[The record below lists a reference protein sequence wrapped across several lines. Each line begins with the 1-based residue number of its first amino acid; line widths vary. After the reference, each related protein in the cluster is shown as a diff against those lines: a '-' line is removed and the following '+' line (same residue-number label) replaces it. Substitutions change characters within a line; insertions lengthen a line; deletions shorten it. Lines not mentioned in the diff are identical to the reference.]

1 MKTEL
6 KNETKK
12 APTNEKKEEKK
23 QKKFT
28 IGRLYHF

>member
-1 MKTEL
+1 MKAEL
-6 KNETKK
+6 KNEIKK
-12 APTNEKKEEKK
+12 APTNEKKEEKE